1 MQHIIFTI
9 LASIGTD
16 VTIITQPHTLLN
28 RYILAP
34 FAHSQHKLNKLWR
47 PPPMPLG
54 KIYAFALRTISVALI
69 WAPLNPLV
77 LPLAATMLG
86 VSFWS
91 LRFAVAFWC
100 EKPPG
105 MSEALTLALHLTT
118 GPSSDNWPWP

>member
-1 MQHIIFTI
+1 VQHIIFTI
-9 LASIGTD
+9 LASVGTD
-16 VTIITQPHTLLN
+16 ITIVTQPYTLFI
-28 RYILAP
+28 RYVLAP

-54 KIYAFALRTISVALI
+54 KIYAFALRSISVALI

-77 LPLAATMLG
+77 LPLAAAMLG

-100 EKPPG
+100 ETPATH
-105 MSEALTLALHLTT
+105 ER
-118 GPSSDNWPWP
+118 GPNPNPQP